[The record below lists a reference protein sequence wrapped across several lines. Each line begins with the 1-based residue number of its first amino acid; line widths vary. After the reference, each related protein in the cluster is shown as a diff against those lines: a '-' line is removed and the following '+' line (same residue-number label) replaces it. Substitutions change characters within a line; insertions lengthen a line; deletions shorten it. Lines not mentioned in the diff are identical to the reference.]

1 MGVKNQLMTGGTH
14 MGKLDGKV
22 AVITGASR
30 GIGRDMAVVFAREGA
45 KVVVSARTENEGDF
59 RIPGSIQTAVNRI
72 RDEGGEAI
80 GIRCDVTSEDDIQ
93 AMFDKTVAEYGRIDI
108 LVNNAAILVPGTVET
123 MQIRHW
129 DLLYRVN
136 IRGPFVGCKLVIPYM
151 KAQNY
156 GHILNISSIGAVG
169 PGEGPYESSRP
180 DGTAYGSGKAHMER
194 FTQGLAS
201 ELFQHNIAVNAL
213 SPRGGIASEGQR
225 WFRGERPYSRRPRR
239 RHHHGRRRRHHLRE
253 RPAILHRQN
262 HLRRRRPS
270 RSRHN
275 RPIPLPHNRRVAARF
290 NPFPLH
296 GGRLGWG

>member
-1 MGVKNQLMTGGTH
+1 

-72 RDEGGEAI
+72 RDEGGEAV
-80 GIRCDVTSEDDIQ
+80 GIRCDVTSEDDIDSLFKQ
-93 AMFDKTVAEYGRIDI
+93 TAGQFGRIDI
-108 LVNNAAILVPGTVET
+108 LVNNAAILVPGTIEEV
-123 MQIRHW
+123 QVRHW

-151 KAQNY
+151 KEQNY
-156 GHILNISSIGAVG
+156 GHIINISSVGAIG
-169 PGEGPYESSRP
+169 PGEGPYESARP

-201 ELFQHNIAVNAL
+201 ELFKYNIAVNAL

-225 WFRGERPYSRRPRR
+225 WFRGEQPYA
-239 RHHHGRRRRHHLRE
+239 GARE
-253 RPAILHRQN
+253 DGIIMGDAGAIIAEKDPQSYTGKILYDEDVLAEAGITDLSPYPVIRE
-262 HLRRRRPS
+262 
-270 RSRHN
+270 
-275 RPIPLPHNRRVAARF
+275 
-290 NPFPLH
+290 
-296 GGRLGWG
+296 